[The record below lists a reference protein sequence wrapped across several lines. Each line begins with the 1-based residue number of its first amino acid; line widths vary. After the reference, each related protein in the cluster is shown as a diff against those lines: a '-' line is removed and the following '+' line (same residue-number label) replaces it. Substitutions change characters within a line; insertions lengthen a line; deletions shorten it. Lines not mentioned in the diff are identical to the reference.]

1 MWDGYLSNKFK
12 SFCKDKKLSLEY
24 VHTSGHAQ
32 KEDLKSF
39 QSDGSII
46 EWDGKLIQIT
56 APKTRRTIDYN
67 IEKRRFVGKEGI

>member
-39 QSDGSII
+39 ARAIN
-46 EWDGKLIQIT
+46 
-56 APKTRRTIDYN
+56 PKTLIPIHTFEAEEYPVFFKNVLILKDG
-67 IEKRRFVGKEGI
+67 EEFSL